1 MRTDADRFFSLL
13 DTDRDGVIGPE
24 ELVQYEWEL
33 APDIQLSS
41 KLKRRAGEPAAAPKP
56 AAEKDQETRPW
67 RRQEGEPD
75 GAAGGL
81 QGAARYGLLNMPEPV
96 AAADA
101 DFDRAITRAEF
112 EAAALTRFQLLDHAH
127 RGVLTL
133 DALDADWTSVLA
145 KLHQKKHPGGEADT
159 RVGVPL
165 PADRQMG
172 RPKRVGPAGYR
183 HVARIQRHAAE
194 VPAVAE
200 HVGDR
205 QLRRQHDDV
214 HRGDVRHGPESPRVA
229 TDGREHEPEHRHLS
243 GRPGRVYRQLLAWPY
258 PVPVS

>member
-1 MRTDADRFFSLL
+1 MTRGFLIVRRAATLAAAGCVLAAAKPEPPVTVVGHPWAPFISPMGEPFRPRGGTDDALARWFNQADRDHDGRLTPDEMRTDADRFFSLL

-133 DALDADWTSVLA
+133 DALDADWTIVLA
-145 KLHQKKHPGGEADT
+145 KLHQKKHPGDEADT

-165 PADRQMG
+165 PADR
-172 RPKRVGPAGYR
+172 
-183 HVARIQRHAAE
+183 
-194 VPAVAE
+194 
-200 HVGDR
+200 
-205 QLRRQHDDV
+205 
-214 HRGDVRHGPESPRVA
+214 
-229 TDGREHEPEHRHLS
+229 
-243 GRPGRVYRQLLAWPY
+243 
-258 PVPVS
+258 